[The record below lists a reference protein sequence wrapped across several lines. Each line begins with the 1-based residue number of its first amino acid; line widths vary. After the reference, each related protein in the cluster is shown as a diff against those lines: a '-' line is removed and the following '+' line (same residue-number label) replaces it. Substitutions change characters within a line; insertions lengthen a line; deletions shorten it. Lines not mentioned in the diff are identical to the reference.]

1 MRRLVIV
8 VVLAACSEPPGSD
21 LDGDGVADP
30 HDDCIAG
37 FSDETVDAD
46 GDRIDATLDLC
57 PHDFKA
63 AAGDVDADGIPEA
76 CDPFPATAAPD
87 TRRCVTSFRV
97 PWMNAAHLDAR
108 AGEQAW
114 ALTAPLTATADQSVS
129 IVSRFPLEYPSVT
142 LDVLGTLQLA
152 PGSPGF
158 RLWLRAEPAA
168 PGPQDLACGIDR
180 DDAGTYR
187 LFVWANNTRN
197 ALVALPTI
205 DGAFRLRG
213 TVQELNTDTV
223 LCRATVGEQSMAT
236 RFEGVAPVPGG
247 RYGLASAMGD
257 TTIES
262 LVIDSNDAVQ
272 PL

>member
-21 LDGDGVADP
+21 LDGDGLADRD
-30 HDDCIAG
+30 DDCIAG
-37 FSDETVDAD
+37 FSDETIDAD
-46 GDRIDATLDLC
+46 RDQKDATLDLC
-57 PHDFKA
+57 PHDFNA
-63 AAGDVDADGIPEA
+63 PAGDVDADGIPEA
-76 CDPFPATAAPD
+76 CDPFPATDAPD

-114 ALTAPLTATADQSVS
+114 SLTAPLAATADQSVS
-129 IVSRFPLEYPSVT
+129 IVSRFAPEYPSLT

-158 RLWLRAEPAA
+158 RLWLRAEADA

-180 DDAGTYR
+180 DDAGMYR

-197 ALVALPTI
+197 AAVTLPPI
-205 DGAFRLRG
+205 DGMFRLRG
-213 TVQELNTDTV
+213 TVQELTTDTV
-223 LCRATVGEQSMAT
+223 LCRATVGGQSMAT
-236 RFEGVAPVPGG
+236 RFEGIAPVPGG
-247 RYGLASAMGD
+247 RYGFASIMGD
-257 TTIES
+257 ATIES
-262 LVIDSNDAVQ
+262 LVIDSNDAAQ